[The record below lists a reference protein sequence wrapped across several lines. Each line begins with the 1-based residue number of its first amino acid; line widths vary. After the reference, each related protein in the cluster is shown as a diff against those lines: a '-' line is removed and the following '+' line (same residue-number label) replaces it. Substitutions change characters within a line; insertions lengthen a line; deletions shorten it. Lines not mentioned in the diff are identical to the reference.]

1 MINKKIAVFHNFLD
15 NIGGAELFTLKVA
28 REFNADVYTTNI
40 DAEKI
45 SKLGFADVLPRVFS
59 IGKVPVLAP
68 FRQQLAFWRFSRL
81 NLGKKY
87 DFYIIGGDWAMSGA
101 ARNHPNLWYA
111 HSPLNELWEFK
122 NYVKREMLV
131 PWQRPIYEIW
141 ARFNRRLSRKYAK
154 SVDIWACN
162 SQNTRERIK
171 RFYHQEAE
179 VVYFPV
185 DVEKYGYQPA
195 ENYWLAINRLAKNKR
210 VELQLKAFAKMPA
223 ERLIIVGSYERGA
236 KIFEDYKKYLEK
248 IKPDNVEII
257 SWADDATVKDL
268 YSRAKGFIAT
278 ALNED
283 FGLTPVEAMA
293 AGKPVIAPD
302 EGGYRETI
310 IDGVTGRL
318 IGDINEDKIV
328 AAVGE
333 LEKNLSTYRLACE
346 KRAQDFGAEI
356 FYRKIKEKIAG
367 KV

>member
-1 MINKKIAVFHNFLD
+1 M
-15 NIGGAELFTLKVA
+15 
-28 REFNADVYTTNI
+28 
-40 DAEKI
+40 
-45 SKLGFADVLPRVFS
+45 
-59 IGKVPVLAP
+59 
-68 FRQQLAFWRFSRL
+68 
-81 NLGKKY
+81 
-87 DFYIIGGDWAMSGA
+87 
-101 ARNHPNLWYA
+101 
-111 HSPLNELWEFK
+111 
-122 NYVKREMLV
+122 
-131 PWQRPIYEIW
+131 
-141 ARFNRRLSRKYAK
+141 
-154 SVDIWACN
+154 
-162 SQNTRERIK
+162 
-171 RFYHQEAE
+171 
-179 VVYFPV
+179 
-185 DVEKYGYQPA
+185 
-195 ENYWLAINRLAKNKR
+195 
-210 VELQLKAFAKMPA
+210 
-223 ERLIIVGSYERGA
+223 
-236 KIFEDYKKYLEK
+236 
-248 IKPDNVEII
+248 EII